1 MDVMDGFTCMG
12 DIAKCRGGPRALS
25 TQQSIIMSL
34 DRKAKQSTGHESG
47 VSSHVPEAQVTRVI
61 GDRTVYVI
69 WMGAM
74 GTIGRVKEGLSPSA
88 PTRV

>member
-1 MDVMDGFTCMG
+1 MDSHAWGTLPNV
-12 DIAKCRGGPRALS
+12 GGGGSQGPVNPE
-25 TQQSIIMSL
+25 SIIMSL

-47 VSSHVPEAQVTRVI
+47 VSSHVPEAQVTRVT